1 MQSHLSHPKLLLLP
15 VLLLL
20 ISAIACNIP
29 SGDGDLT
36 TPTQNVT
43 QAYQTVEARLT
54 QAIAETS
61 AITPSITPT
70 LAEDSTP
77 TPTQNTAL
85 TPAPPTSTSP
95 PPTSAQTPVKACDLA
110 APGSPIDVT
119 VPDDT
124 VMAPGQAFTK
134 IWRLQN
140 AGDCTWTKE
149 YAVTFFSGE
158 QMGAPASVLLRGNV
172 LPGQSVDIAVDMV
185 APTKPGK
192 YQGNWKLRNAS
203 NVLFGIGPGGNAPF
217 WVRIIVEESATVSV
231 TPTTAVATLTP
242 TATQPPVHASGT
254 VNLNPGDRIDL
265 DTLGVNSGS
274 GEDLS
279 YESDAEGKHP
289 LIPLADALIG
299 RYGEN
304 PPTLALCQQANL
316 GNTPLVM
323 ENLPIGTYLCY
334 RTNQGL
340 IGRARLT
347 GFNVDNYILTLDLTT
362 WSLP

>member
-1 MQSHLSHPKLLLLP
+1 MQSHQPPRKLILLP
-15 VLLLL
+15 FLVLVV
-20 ISAIACNIP
+20 SAIACNIP
-29 SGDGDLT
+29 SGDGDLM
-36 TPTQNVT
+36 TPTLNVT
-43 QAYQTVEARLT
+43 QAYETVQARLT
-54 QAIAETS
+54 QAAAETS
-61 AITPSITPT
+61 AITPST
-70 LAEDSTP
+70 
-77 TPTQNTAL
+77 TPTQTQVASPTPAQTTPL
-85 TPAPPTSTSP
+85 TPAPPTSTQPAPTNVQP
-95 PPTSAQTPVKACDLA
+95 PGKLCDVA

-134 IWRLQN
+134 IWRLEN
-140 AGDCTWTKE
+140 AGECTWTRE

-158 QMGAPASVLLRGNV
+158 QMSAPASVPLRGDV

-192 YQGNWKLRNAS
+192 YQSNWKLRNAS
-203 NVLFGIGPGGNAPF
+203 NVLFGIGPGGNSPF
-217 WVRIIVEESATVSV
+217 WVRIIVEESATASV

-242 TATQPPVHASGT
+242 TATQPAVHASGT
-254 VNLNPGDRIDL
+254 VNLNPGDRVDL

-289 LIPLADALIG
+289 LIPLGNALIG

-304 PPTLALCQQANL
+304 QPTLALCQQANL
-316 GNTPLVM
+316 GNTPIAV

-334 RTNQGL
+334 RSNQGL

-347 GFNVDNYILTLDLTT
+347 GFNVDNYIVTLDLLT
-362 WSLP
+362 WALP